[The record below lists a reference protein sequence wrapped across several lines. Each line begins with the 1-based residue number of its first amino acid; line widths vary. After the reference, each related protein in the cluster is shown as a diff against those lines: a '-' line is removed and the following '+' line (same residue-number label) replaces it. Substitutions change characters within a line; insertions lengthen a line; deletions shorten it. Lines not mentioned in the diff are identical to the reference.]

1 MNIDEVLK
9 ALELIKKT
17 CEEQAGCDT
26 CPFGNTDGGCKI
38 NEENPSNWDI
48 PEKQIIRLLV

>member
-48 PEKQIIRLLV
+48 PQKQIIRLLV